1 VRRFRVGVTRDV
13 VGADGTLVY
22 DLSLLDEAAGIEW
35 ELLRDYVEELHPDDL
50 AGYDAVIVFK
60 PQVTAASLAGV
71 ERLALVARLGVG
83 VDNIDVEACSQ
94 HGVLVTITPDG
105 VRRPMA
111 SGAIAF
117 LLALAHRL
125 FEMDLHVR
133 EGGWDRFRH
142 VGTGLD
148 GATLGLLGVGNV
160 GRDLCALAEPFGL
173 RRIACDPYAGRLDGI
188 ELVDLDTLLAESDFL
203 VVSCPLT
210 DETFHLLDAGR
221 LARMKPTAFLV
232 NIARGPIVDQA
243 ALSEALRE
251 RRLAGAALDVFEEEP
266 IAAGDPLL
274 ALDNVILAPHAVGL
288 TDELFRLAGRSVSR
302 SILAV
307 AAGEAPQHLLNREV
321 LERDD
326 VRARLADYPSLSR
339 NAR

>member
-1 VRRFRVGVTRDV
+1 MSPFRVGVTPDV
-13 VGADGTLVY
+13 VGADGTIAF
-22 DLSLLDEAAGIEW
+22 DFSPLDEAAGVEW
-35 ELLRDYVEELHPDDL
+35 ELLAEYADELRPDDL
-50 AGYDAVIVFK
+50 AGYDALVLFK
-60 PQVTAASLAGV
+60 PLVTRASLAGL

-83 VDNIDVEACSQ
+83 VDNIDVEACTD
-94 HGVLVTITPDG
+94 HGLLVTITPDS

-117 LLALAHRL
+117 VLALAHRL
-125 FEMDLHVR
+125 LEMDRHVR
-133 EGGWDRFRH
+133 DGGWERFLH
-142 VGTGLD
+142 VGTGLH
-148 GATLGLLGVGNV
+148 GATLGLLGLGNV
-160 GRDLCALAEPFGL
+160 GRDVCVLAEPFGV
-173 RRIACDPYAGRLDGI
+173 RVIACDPYVAPLAGV

-203 VVSCPLT
+203 VVSCPLN

-221 LARMKPTAFLV
+221 IARMKPTAFLV

-243 ALSEALRE
+243 ALTEALRE

-266 IAAGDPLL
+266 IAADDPLL
-274 ALDNVILAPHAVGL
+274 ALDNVVLAPHAVGL
-288 TDELFRLAGRSVSR
+288 TDELFRLGGQSVSR

-307 AAGEAPQHLLNREV
+307 AAGEVPAHLLNPGV

-326 VRARLADYPSLSR
+326 VRARLSGYAEFSR